1 MSLVVGDRI
10 IEHDGVCW
18 VLADGRKPR
27 KGGTRFSLINP
38 SYYATLA
45 QVAEA
50 LIERELAEA
59 VTVASSLQEL
69 VHMVTQHLKGCIER
83 EEA

>member
-1 MSLVVGDRI
+1 VEGVSRFCHARQRGDRH
-10 IEHDGVCW
+10 EPG
-18 VLADGRKPR
+18 
-27 KGGTRFSLINP
+27 RFSLINP